1 MERCNLG
8 QIALRYD
15 DAMRWLIDGY
25 NVIRRS
31 PELASAERESL
42 ETGRRALC
50 RLLFRAARA
59 RGDQFTVVF
68 DGSSGGGSAGGA
80 DVRVIFSSARE
91 SADRVL
97 ARLAAHGAA
106 VVSNDREV
114 RQAAVRAGA
123 IAITTDEFLSR
134 LHAAPADASRTDAD
148 RDEPDDAP
156 RRSKKGNPHRLGK
169 KERATARALGRLGPW
184 TAP

>member
-1 MERCNLG
+1 
-8 QIALRYD
+8 
-15 DAMRWLIDGY
+15 MRWLIDGY

-31 PELASAERESL
+31 PELGSAERESL
-42 ETGRRALC
+42 EAGRQALC
-50 RLLFRAARA
+50 RLLARAAGA

-68 DGSSGGGSAGGA
+68 DGAGGGGAMGGA

-97 ARLAAHGAA
+97 ARLAARGGA

-123 IAITTDEFLSR
+123 IAITADDFLSR
-134 LHAAPADASRTDAD
+134 LAAAPGPAPREGDE
-148 RDEPDDAP
+148 RDEPDDEP
-156 RRSKKGNPHRLGK
+156 RRSKKGNPRRLGK
-169 KERATARALGRLGPW
+169 KERATARALGRLGGGR
-184 TAP
+184 APR